1 MGWIIKSLYKADA
14 RGAVA
19 IEYAIV
25 LPVLLVLMLGIMDV
39 GRLMWTYSTIARATQ
54 AAARCFAIKA
64 TSCATATETQNYAVT
79 QVWGLTVDASTF
91 TVSTPACGA
100 QVSASYVFAFVVPW
114 FDLASPF
121 GSSNTM
127 TLSVAACYSV

>member
-1 MGWIIKSLYKADA
+1 MWTINSRYKGDT

-19 IEYAIV
+19 IEFAIV

-39 GRLMWTYSTIARATQ
+39 GRLMWTYSTITRATQ

-64 TSCATATETQNYAVT
+64 AGCATATETQNYAVT
-79 QVWGLTVDASTF
+79 QVWGLTIDASTF

-100 QVSASYVFAFVVPW
+100 QVSASYTFAFVIPW
-114 FDLASPF
+114 FDPVSPF
-121 GSSNTM
+121 GSSNSM
-127 TLSVAACYSV
+127 PLSAVACYPM